1 MRACAEMQADQRRAR
16 RLLNTAKG
24 QIDGVVR
31 MVDENRY
38 CIDISNQILAAVA
51 ILKKVNKEIL
61 HAHLQHCVYEASEGE
76 DRKEKLEEIA
86 QILDTL
92 MR

>member
-1 MRACAEMQADQRRAR
+1 MQADHKRTR

-24 QIDGVVR
+24 QIEGVVR
-31 MVDENRY
+31 MVEEDRY
-38 CIDISNQILAAVA
+38 CIDVSNQLLATIA

-61 HAHLQHCVYEASEGE
+61 HAHLSHCVYEAADAD
-76 DRKEKLEEIA
+76 DRKEKLAEIA

-92 MR
+92 SR